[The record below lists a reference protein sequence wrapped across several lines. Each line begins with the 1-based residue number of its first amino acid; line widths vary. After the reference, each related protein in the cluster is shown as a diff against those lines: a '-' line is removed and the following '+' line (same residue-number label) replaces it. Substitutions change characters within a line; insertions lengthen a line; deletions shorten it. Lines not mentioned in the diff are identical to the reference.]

1 MTTPNFKALKLWM
14 RIVGSFYLFLFVAAA
29 ILKLPIQTLA
39 PADTLAKADA
49 GDALAR
55 FVVDTWVILGLA
67 ISSLGAGLLLASRT
81 PSRARVLVQTVIV
94 FELLWGICSDVYQLM
109 RGYSI
114 TVVGIWIPIHI
125 AVITTGILAMRG
137 TRTAEDL

>member
-1 MTTPNFKALKLWM
+1 MTTPNFMPLKLWM

-67 ISSLGAGLLLASRT
+67 ISSLGVGLLLASRT

-94 FELLWGICSDVYQLM
+94 FELLWGICSDVYQLI
-109 RGYSI
+109 RGHSI
-114 TVVGIWIPIHI
+114 TVVGIWILIHI
-125 AVITTGILAMRG
+125 AVITTGFLAMRG